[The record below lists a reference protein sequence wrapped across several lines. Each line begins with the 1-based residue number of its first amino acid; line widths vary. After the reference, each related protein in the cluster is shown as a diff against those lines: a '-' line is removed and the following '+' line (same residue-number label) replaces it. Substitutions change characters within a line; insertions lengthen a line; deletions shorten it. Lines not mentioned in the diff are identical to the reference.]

1 MEGENLKI
9 TLILAA
15 AEDDPLRTNDPFMP
29 LSLPLVAGAA
39 PDHDYTFVDMLA
51 GEEPDLDAPAD
62 LVGISA
68 RMTAERTAYDL
79 ADQYRRKGVPVV
91 LGGPQISSVPHR
103 AAGHADAV
111 AVGEAELLWPV
122 ILEDLGRGDLKTF
135 YVASPEPFDAQGETH
150 HQIDHYLDLAETP
163 APQRQHYT
171 KTYDFDT
178 VFAARGCHVDCDF
191 CSVPF
196 LHGRK
201 TRLRPVADV
210 VADIDS
216 LGSMFYLLDDTV
228 FGRPAHHA
236 YYAELY
242 DTLAKLKKRRLW
254 TGQAN
259 LDAAATEE
267 GREVI
272 RKAARSGLVYASI
285 GMESLN
291 PDVLAKAGTVAK
303 HGVRGAEDPIAR
315 MREHIRFIQDQGIII
330 TGWFT
335 VGYEEDTPQ
344 TFYDALAFCEEMDV
358 IPILCPLE
366 AIPGTRLEA
375 RLEAEGRVDRHK
387 TINVVHPTMTDDDLI
402 AAMSDATEKGFSG
415 ANARRRVWFHMRR
428 FMRADPGVHNKV
440 ENVIKRTMFALKLEK
455 ELKAGI
461 IGFANMERKGEAPNG
476 P

>member
-1 MEGENLKI
+1 MRI

-51 GEEPDLDAPAD
+51 GEEPDLDAPAE

-68 RMTAERTAYDL
+68 RLTAERTAFEM
-79 ADQYRRKGVPVV
+79 ADQFRDRGIPVV

-103 AAGHADAV
+103 AAAHADAV
-111 AVGEAELLWPV
+111 AVGEAELLWPAIV
-122 ILEDLGRGDLKTF
+122 EDLGRGELKTF
-135 YVASPEPFDAQGETH
+135 YVASPEPFDAGGETVH
-150 HQIDHYLDLAETP
+150 LVDHYLDLDEAP
-163 APQRQHYT
+163 APQRQYYT
-171 KTYDFDT
+171 RTYDFDT

-201 TRLRPVADV
+201 TRFRPVADV
-210 VADIDS
+210 VADIDT
-216 LGSMFYLLDDTV
+216 LGPMFYLLDDTV
-228 FGRPAHHA
+228 FGRPAHYA

-242 DTLAKLKKRRLW
+242 DGLAALKTKRLW

-259 LDAAATEE
+259 LDAAATEG

-291 PDVLAKAGTVAK
+291 PEVLARAGTVAK
-303 HGVRGAEDPIAR
+303 HGVHGAADPVAR
-315 MREHIRFIQDQGIII
+315 MREHIRFIQDQGIVI

-344 TFYDALAFCEEMDV
+344 TFHDALTFCEEMHV

-366 AIPGTRLEA
+366 AIPCTRLHA
-375 RLEAEGRVDRHK
+375 RLQAEGRVDPHK
-387 TINVVHPTMTDDDLI
+387 TINVVHPTMTDDDLLS
-402 AAMSDATEKGFSG
+402 AMSDATAKGFSG
-415 ANARRRVWFHMRR
+415 ANARQRVLFHMRK

-461 IGFANMERKGEAPNG
+461 IGFANMERKGEAPDE